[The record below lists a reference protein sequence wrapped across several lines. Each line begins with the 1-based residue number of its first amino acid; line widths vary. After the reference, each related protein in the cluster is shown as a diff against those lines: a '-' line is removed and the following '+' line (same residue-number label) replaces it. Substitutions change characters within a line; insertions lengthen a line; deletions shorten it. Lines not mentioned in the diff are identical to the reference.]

1 MHSISNARTS
11 FICGYYPCSNC
22 PRSDCWCVPAGESRS
37 GTDSRPDV
45 AVLLGAHTR
54 LDVDAQPAVSPRP
67 AASHRPDLCAL
78 CPDRGRS
85 SRERIPSRVR
95 SSGQA
100 VATEWAQKR
109 VCRAFRQRG
118 VIPLHARTPRRVVR
132 RSRSHSVRFCRRGSA
147 PIWRHRVLAPAP
159 DFSATAVRA
168 RQTDSRQA
176 VAHCVR
182 KPVTRSLRAMVAP
195 LRPYPTR
202 SRGAQ
207 SASTRLGNHTLP

>member
-1 MHSISNARTS
+1 VFLRGSLAQALTHVLMLLYCLALTLGLTLTLGLLFLRGLRLRIALTFALFVPTVVARP
-11 FICGYYPCSNC
+11 G
-22 PRSDCWCVPAGESRS
+22 SRFLR
-37 GTDSRPDV
+37 GFDR
-45 AVLLGAHTR
+45 AVK
-54 LDVDAQPAVSPRP
+54 
-67 AASHRPDLCAL
+67 
-78 CPDRGRS
+78 
-85 SRERIPSRVR
+85 R